1 MARVSEARYVRTI
14 SNDKDTDEDDI
25 EELEDALG
33 RVRHLR
39 HELMDA
45 LHQGRRELFFDRS
58 DAFAR
63 EDTPDRDLFFL
74 LVGRRGKRKHFC
86 DKIIESG
93 KDQRIDRQC
102 QIYIFY
108 LIKHDEKHGPQRQDS
123 QFISEIFLYAFV
135 MPDDKNHKR
144 DDPQMHHPMHRED
157 REEDRSSSYR
167 QSDHQDKKGREIK
180 SHLKHQGS
188 VFVVSEDRSHPE

>member
-63 EDTPDRDLFFL
+63 EDTSDRDLFFL

-86 DKIIESG
+86 DEIIDSG
-93 KDQRIDRQC
+93 EDQ
-102 QIYIFY
+102 
-108 LIKHDEKHGPQRQDS
+108 
-123 QFISEIFLYAFV
+123 
-135 MPDDKNHKR
+135 
-144 DDPQMHHPMHRED
+144 
-157 REEDRSSSYR
+157 
-167 QSDHQDKKGREIK
+167 
-180 SHLKHQGS
+180 
-188 VFVVSEDRSHPE
+188 